1 MAEAPGVEQF
11 VRQNNSKIDVIGL
24 GTQDDLARAKVF
36 VTRTKV
42 KSFPM
47 YWDKTGQS
55 WSKLGVPAQ
64 PAWILIGKDGT
75 LLGAELGSIPYDEV
89 LKAIVKA

>member
-11 VRQNNSKIDVIGL
+11 VRQNSKVIDVIGL
-24 GTQDDLARAKVF
+24 GSQDNLKQARSF
-36 VTRTKV
+36 ITRTKV

-55 WSKLGVPAQ
+55 WTKLGVPTQ
-64 PAWILIGKDGT
+64 PAWFLIASDGT
-75 LLGAELGSIPYDEV
+75 VLDAQLGSIPYAKV
-89 LKAIVKA
+89 LKAIA